1 MASEENLGR
10 AFRELQALHKIWK
23 EELGPVAKE
32 YREVLW
38 EQFSAATKVINDKRQ
53 VYNEQIEQELMLNF
67 EAKQVIIAKIKEI
80 FSAQNN
86 THNEWQK

>member
-1 MASEENLGR
+1 MGR

-38 EQFSAATKVINDKRQ
+38 EQFGAATKVINDKRQ
-53 VYNEQIEQELMLNF
+53 AYNVQIEKELMINF
-67 EAKQVIIAKIKEI
+67 
-80 FSAQNN
+80 
-86 THNEWQK
+86 